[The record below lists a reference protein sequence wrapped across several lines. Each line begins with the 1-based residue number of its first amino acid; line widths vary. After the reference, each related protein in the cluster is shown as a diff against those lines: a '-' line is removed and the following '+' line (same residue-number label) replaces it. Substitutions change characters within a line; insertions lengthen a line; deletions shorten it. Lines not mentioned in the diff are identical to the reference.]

1 MGLAAVKA
9 LARAARAAHRPLH
22 RRRRPFMRGRKGGAF
37 VERHDDVGAERPL
50 HRHRSL
56 RRQQVARSVQMAFEG
71 DAFLAHL
78 RQVRQAHHRSEEHTS
93 ELQSLM
99 RTSYAVF
106 CLTKK
111 KMQTYK

>member
-1 MGLAAVKA
+1 
-9 LARAARAAHRPLH
+9 
-22 RRRRPFMRGRKGGAF
+22 MRGRKGGAF

-78 RQVRQAHHRSEEHTS
+78 RQVRQAHHLIAAGIGQDRRSEEHTS

-99 RTSYAVF
+99 STSYAVF
-106 CLTKK
+106 CLKK
-111 KMQTYK
+111 QKTHTRLNKYTSEVRKQM